1 MDVLP
6 YYRRSRPGS
15 QVTTSIVIIV
25 IGLLGS
31 AFISATEAAVL
42 GASRY
47 RIEHRG
53 EEGDKRAELVVRIF
67 NQYEKFFGTIL
78 LVGNLFNIMV
88 ATVGTTLAISTI
100 GGGET
105 TLLSTVVATAIAT
118 VVVVVVG
125 ELTPKTLAVIA
136 PERWSLITA
145 RAVLILMTI
154 SWPVV
159 FAFTLVPQGIIRL
172 FGGKDS
178 LTSPIVTAGEL
189 RTLIDLGE
197 AEGTVEEAT
206 GEMLENIFRFG
217 EMEVR
222 DVMTPRPEIV
232 WIRADATYADFMD
245 MYKVSPHTRFPVYDT
260 DHDDVVGI
268 FSVKDVL
275 VTLTEGKLDPNLSV
289 INLLR
294 QANFVPET
302 KRLDDLFEEMQESG
316 HKITMVVDEFGG
328 IAGLITL
335 SRLVEQI
342 VGRTGE
348 EGNKPDRRFV
358 TVNENTFVLDGGLEI
373 GEANDELGLEIPEGD
388 YETIAGFF
396 LEQAQQLPRPGSRV
410 RFGNLRMQIGDMDGS
425 KITSIRVRRVT
436 EVAEIVQ

>member
-1 MDVLP
+1 M
-6 YYRRSRPGS
+6 
-15 QVTTSIVIIV
+15 TTSIVIIAL
-25 IGLLGS
+25 GLLGS
-31 AFISATEAAVL
+31 AFISATETAVL
-42 GASRY
+42 GASRH

-53 EEGDKRAELVVRIF
+53 EEGDKRARLVVSIF
-67 NQYEKFFGTIL
+67 DQYEKFFGTIL
-78 LVGNLFNIMV
+78 LVGNLCNIMV
-88 ATVGTTLAISTI
+88 ASVGTTLAISTI
-100 GGGET
+100 GGGEP
-105 TLLSTVVATAIAT
+105 TLLSTVAATGIAT

-125 ELTPKTLAVIA
+125 ELTPKTLAVVA

-145 RAVLILMTI
+145 RLVLVLMTV
-154 SWPVV
+154 SWPIV
-159 FAFTLVPQGIIRL
+159 FAFTLVPRGIMRL
-172 FGGKDS
+172 FGGKES
-178 LTSPIVTAGEL
+178 FTSPIVTAGEL

-197 AEGTVEEAT
+197 AEGTVEENT

-222 DVMTPRPEIV
+222 DVMTPRPEIS
-232 WIRADATYADFMD
+232 WIRADATYGEFMK
-245 MYKVSPHTRFPVYDT
+245 MYQLSPHTRFPVYDT

-275 VTLTEGKLDPNLSV
+275 APLSEGKLDIEQTV

-316 HKITMVVDEFGG
+316 HKISLVVDEFGG

-348 EGNKPDRRFV
+348 EGNKPERRFV

-396 LEQAQQLPRPGSRV
+396 LEQAQQLPKPGARV
-410 RFGNLRMQIGDMDGS
+410 RFGNLRMQVGEMDGS

-436 EVAEIVQ
+436 EVAELVQ

>member
-1 MDVLP
+1 M
-6 YYRRSRPGS
+6 
-15 QVTTSIVIIV
+15 TTSIAIIV

-53 EEGDKRAELVVRIF
+53 EEGDNRAKLVVQIF
-67 NQYEKFFGTIL
+67 DQYEKFFGTIL
-78 LVGNLFNIMV
+78 LLGNLFNIMV
-88 ATVGTTLAISTI
+88 ASVGTTLAIATI
-100 GGGET
+100 GGGEPT
-105 TLLSTVVATAIAT
+105 FLSSVVATAIAT
-118 VVVVVVG
+118 VAIVVVG
-125 ELTPKTLAVIA
+125 ELTPKTLALVA
-136 PERWSLITA
+136 AERWALITA
-145 RAVLILMTI
+145 RTVLILMTVA
-154 SWPVV
+154 WPVV
-159 FAFTLVPQGIIRL
+159 FAFTLVPRGIIHL

-178 LTSPIVTAGEL
+178 LKSPIVTAGEL

-197 AEGTVEEAT
+197 AEGTVEENT

-222 DVMTPRPEIV
+222 DVMTPRTEII
-232 WIRADATYADFMD
+232 WIQADVTFGAFMD
-245 MYKVSPHTRFPVYDT
+245 SYRSSPHTRFPVFDT
-260 DHDDVVGI
+260 DYDDVVGI

-275 VTLTEGKLDPNLSV
+275 GSLSESKLDMDHPV
-289 INLLR
+289 INLMR

-316 HKITMVVDEFGG
+316 HKITLVVDEFGG
-328 IAGLITL
+328 IAGLITMTK
-335 SRLVEQI
+335 LVEQI

-358 TVNENTFVLDGGLEI
+358 TVNENTFVLDGGFEI
-373 GEANDELGLEIPEGD
+373 GEANDELGLDIPEGD

-396 LEQAQQLPRPGSRV
+396 LEQAQHMPDIGTRV
-410 RFGNLRMQIGDMDGS
+410 RFGNLRMQIGEMEGS
-425 KITSIRVRRVT
+425 KIVTIRVRLVT
-436 EVAEIVQ
+436 EIAEVTQ

>member
-1 MDVLP
+1 M
-6 YYRRSRPGS
+6 
-15 QVTTSIVIIV
+15 TTSIVIIV

-42 GASRY
+42 GARRH
-47 RIEHRG
+47 RIEHLG
-53 EEGDKRAELVVRIF
+53 EEGDKRAKLVVKIVE
-67 NQYEKFFGTIL
+67 QYEKFFGTIL

-100 GGGET
+100 GDDGKA
-105 TLLSTVVATAIAT
+105 TLLSTVSATGIAT
-118 VVVVVVG
+118 IAIVIVG
-125 ELTPKTLAVIA
+125 ELTPKTLAVLA
-136 PERWSLITA
+136 PEKWSLITA
-145 RAVLILMTI
+145 RTVLILMTI
-154 SWPVV
+154 TWPIV
-159 FAFTLVPQGIIRL
+159 FAFTLVPRGITRL
-172 FGGKDS
+172 LGGKDS
-178 LTSPIVTAGEL
+178 LTSPIVTSGEL

-197 AEGTVEEAT
+197 AEGTVEENT

-222 DVMTPRPEIV
+222 DVMTPRPEIIWV
-232 WIRADATYADFMD
+232 RSDVTYRDFME
-245 MYKVSPHTRFPVYDT
+245 MYKVSPHTRFPVFDT

-275 VTLTEGKLDPNLSV
+275 VSLSEGSLDPDFSV

-302 KRLDDLFEEMQESG
+302 KRLDDLFDEMQESG
-316 HKITMVVDEFGG
+316 HKVSIVVDEFGG

-358 TVNENTFVLDGGLEI
+358 MVNENTFVLDGGLEI
-373 GEANDELGLEIPEGD
+373 GEANDELGLKIPEGD

-396 LEQAQQLPRPGSRV
+396 LEQAQKLPEPGTRV

-425 KITSIRVRRVT
+425 KILNIQVRRVT
-436 EVAEIVQ
+436 EVAEVVQ